1 MILALLNLIVATT
14 SALNILMI
22 APTLSYSHIS
32 FNAKIAEDLTSKGHK
47 VVMLVPDIDSEV
59 PNPVGSFEV
68 VRGDVGLDPRAFA
81 STLWTN
87 PGPYEDSSPLNLWI
101 FVKLLRVSSL
111 FVRAC
116 GDLFAPFGDEMSF
129 LNRAQNVLISAVTAL
144 VFSYS
149 RAQQSRIFWKTDL
162 FATARSSDSVLVNT
176 LPMLDFAMPTS
187 NKIAYIGGF
196 TAQKEPKRMDTFWQ
210 QLADSSSRGFILVTF
225 GSIAKTMDMPLEMQ
239 DKFFT
244 AFSQFPEIT
253 FIIKYETTNCTLRIP
268 PNVQFTRWIPQAEL
282 MDHGK
287 NSKVVEAKGAAL
299 ILDKMNLKVSD
310 ITKAIAE
317 VTSKPRYREAC
328 INLSRMMDDA
338 SPLKSADLLDYQV
351 RRAAKASRKKFPSTP
366 RESQRFPVNACIEI
380 FIGISIAIVTTAS

>member
-1 MILALLNLIVATT
+1 MNGTATDPSHPQSHLQLFDGFPDST
-14 SALNILMI
+14 LDPYFGLFRVIGVTNFVWLSATGIYAGQPLTIGVNH
-22 APTLSYSHIS
+22 PLSY
-32 FNAKIAEDLTSKGHK
+32 A
-47 VVMLVPDIDSEV
+47 
-59 PNPVGSFEV
+59 PN
-68 VRGDVGLDPRAFA
+68 
-81 STLWTN
+81 
-87 PGPYEDSSPLNLWI
+87 
-101 FVKLLRVSSL
+101 
-111 FVRAC
+111 
-116 GDLFAPFGDEMSF
+116 LFAPFGDEMSF

-149 RAQQSRIFWKTDL
+149 RAQQSRIFWKTGDLPFGEDL

-282 MDHGK
+282 MAHPNYLAVITHGGWSSILESISVEKPLVLIPLFADHGK

-310 ITKAIAE
+310 ITKAIAD

-380 FIGISIAIVTTAS
+380 FIGISIAIVITAS

>member
-1 MILALLNLIVATT
+1 MNGTATDPSHPQSHLQLFDGFPDST
-14 SALNILMI
+14 LDPYFGLFRVIGVTNFVWLSATGIYAGQPLTIGVNH
-22 APTLSYSHIS
+22 PLSY
-32 FNAKIAEDLTSKGHK
+32 A
-47 VVMLVPDIDSEV
+47 
-59 PNPVGSFEV
+59 PN
-68 VRGDVGLDPRAFA
+68 
-81 STLWTN
+81 
-87 PGPYEDSSPLNLWI
+87 
-101 FVKLLRVSSL
+101 
-111 FVRAC
+111 
-116 GDLFAPFGDEMSF
+116 LFAPFGDEMSF

-149 RAQQSRIFWKTDL
+149 RAQQSRIFWKTGDLPFGEDL

-196 TAQKEPKRMDTFWQ
+196 TAQKEPKRMDT
-210 QLADSSSRGFILVTF
+210 
-225 GSIAKTMDMPLEMQ
+225 

-282 MDHGK
+282 MAHPNYLAVITHGGWSSILESISVEKPLVLIPLFADHGK

-310 ITKAIAE
+310 ITKAIAD

-380 FIGISIAIVTTAS
+380 FIGISIAIVITAS